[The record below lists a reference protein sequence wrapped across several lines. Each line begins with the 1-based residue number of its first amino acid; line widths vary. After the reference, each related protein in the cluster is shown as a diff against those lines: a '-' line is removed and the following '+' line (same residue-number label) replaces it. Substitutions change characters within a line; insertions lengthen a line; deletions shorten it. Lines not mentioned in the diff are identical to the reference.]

1 LRAFWEKEGMVDLYQ
16 CTRCERPFLATDDR
30 LVAMRDGRCL
40 DCAKADLLEQSGL
53 PPDFLGRSFGL
64 GP

>member
-1 LRAFWEKEGMVDLYQ
+1 MVDLYQ